1 MNYRM
6 YSNWQLLC
14 YNARTLLQ
22 LTYAGVDNSDHW
34 CKLIKKRDG
43 WKNFLKFLT
52 FVHKKKIIEKK
63 GEKLYIVGDRKGAWV
78 KGLSEVFNI
87 CKFIFF

>member
-34 CKLIKKRDG
+34 
-43 WKNFLKFLT
+43 
-52 FVHKKKIIEKK
+52 
-63 GEKLYIVGDRKGAWV
+63 
-78 KGLSEVFNI
+78 
-87 CKFIFF
+87 